1 MKTYYAVI
9 DTNVLVSAML
19 NRSSAPGEIIRYL
32 LDENIIPVLHAQII
46 EEYIDVLSRPK

>member
-32 LDENIIPVLHAQII
+32 LDGNIVPVLHVQII